1 MAEVLLQRT
10 RADQVVPVYEQ
21 FAAKYSEPAL
31 LAREKPEE
39 FDRVVRPLGL
49 HWRAPLML
57 QMARQLEVTSGPA
70 DDMEELLAL
79 PGVGPYA
86 AAAFLSM
93 HRNVRAPIVDANVVR
108 LLGRLLGFPFDGE
121 TRRKRWLIELVELL
135 TPRREFRDYNFAILD
150 LSMTICRSR
159 PACADCPIRSFP
171 CRFATSAT
179 PTTPPR
185 RRRIAP

>member
-1 MAEVLLQRT
+1 MQRT

-21 FAAKYSEPAL
+21 FAAKYSEPAVL
-31 LAREKPEE
+31 VREKPEE
-39 FDRVVRPLGL
+39 FARVVRPLGL

-57 QMARQLEVTSGPA
+57 QMARQLEATSGPA

-86 AAAFLSM
+86 AAAYLSM
-93 HRNVRAPIVDANVVR
+93 HRDVRAPIVDANVVR

-121 TRRKRWLIELVELL
+121 TRRKRWLIELVDLL
-135 TPRREFRDYNFAILD
+135 TPQHKFRDYNFAILD

-159 PACADCPIRSFP
+159 PACAECPLRSFP
-171 CRFATSAT
+171 CRFAAAPT
-179 PTTPPR
+179 PAAPPR
-185 RRRIAP
+185 KSRTAP